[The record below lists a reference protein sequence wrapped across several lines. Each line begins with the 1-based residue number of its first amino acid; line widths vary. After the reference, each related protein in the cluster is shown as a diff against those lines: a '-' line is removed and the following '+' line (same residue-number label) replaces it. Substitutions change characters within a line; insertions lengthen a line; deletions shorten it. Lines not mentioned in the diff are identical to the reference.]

1 MFRLLSEILLAER
14 PAVRAGRDGGNAR
27 SLRGSPHGDRPIQP
41 VPRVRA
47 PMGLDMGSGWY
58 AVRTKTAPSIVG
70 RGLRKGQGENESSK
84 RTEFIRLAIVLI
96 PSIVFPVVVDA
107 WRGGVPARGAATLA
121 LRSA

>member
-47 PMGLDMGSGWY
+47 PMELDMGSG
-58 AVRTKTAPSIVG
+58 VTRHG
-70 RGLRKGQGENESSK
+70 RYGKGKDPAQQGGAFGRLDEANQPKGQKCCPSQFGLMVTLSSQ
-84 RTEFIRLAIVLI
+84 
-96 PSIVFPVVVDA
+96 S
-107 WRGGVPARGAATLA
+107 
-121 LRSA
+121 